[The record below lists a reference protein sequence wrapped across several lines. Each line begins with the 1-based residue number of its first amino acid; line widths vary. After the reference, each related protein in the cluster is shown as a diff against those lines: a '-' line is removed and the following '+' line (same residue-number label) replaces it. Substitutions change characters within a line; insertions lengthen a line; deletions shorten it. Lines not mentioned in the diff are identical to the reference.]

1 MLTDG
6 DHGTLVFDLDGTL
19 VRLAVDWD
27 EAAEAAAAVLESR
40 GVSPSGDLWTMLET
54 ADRTGHRGAV
64 EAVLADRER
73 DGARNSERLPAADT
87 VPGGAG
93 VNTNTNTNTDTD
105 TDTDVDINVGVCSL
119 NCEAACRVALEV
131 HDIGGVGAVVGRDTV
146 ETEKPDPE
154 PLLETIRRLG
164 GDPAET
170 LFVGDSERDEVTA
183 ERAGTDYVYVSE
195 WLRA

>member
-1 MLTDG
+1 MVNG
-6 DHGTLVFDLDGTL
+6 DHDDHETLVFDLDGTL

-27 EAAEAAAAVLESR
+27 EAAEAAAAALESR
-40 GVSPSGDLWTMLET
+40 GVSPSGDLWAMLET

-64 EAVLADRER
+64 EAVIAEFER
-73 DGARNSERLPAADT
+73 DGARDSGRLPAADT
-87 VPGGAG
+87 VPEGADAD
-93 VNTNTNTNTDTD
+93 TNTD
-105 TDTDVDINVGVCSL
+105 VNVGVNVNVNVGVCSL

>member
-1 MLTDG
+1 MVVAGDHD

-27 EAAEAAAAVLESR
+27 EAAEAVAAALESR

-54 ADRTGHRGAV
+54 ADRTGHRKAV

-73 DGARNSERLPAADT
+73 DGARDSERLPAADT
-87 VPGGAG
+87 VPGGADADAG
-93 VNTNTNTNTDTD
+93 A
-105 TDTDVDINVGVCSL
+105 DVDVGVCSL

-131 HDIGGVGAVVGRDTV
+131 HDIGGVDAVVGRDTV

-154 PLLETIRRLG
+154 PLLETVRRLG

-183 ERAGTDYVYVSE
+183 ERAGADYVYVSE

>member
-1 MLTDG
+1 MVSGNHD
-6 DHGTLVFDLDGTL
+6 DHETLVFDLDGTL

-27 EAAEAAAAVLESR
+27 EAAEAVAAVLESR

-54 ADRTGHRGAV
+54 ADRTGHREAV
-64 EAVLADRER
+64 ETVLADRER

-93 VNTNTNTNTDTD
+93 VNTDTNTGIDAG
-105 TDTDVDINVGVCSL
+105 VDADVGVCSL

-131 HDIGGVGAVVGRDTV
+131 HDIGGVDAVVGRDTV

-154 PLLETIRRLG
+154 PLLETVRRLG

-183 ERAGTDYVYVSE
+183 ERAGIDYVYVSE

>member
-1 MLTDG
+1 MVAA

-27 EAAEAAAAVLESR
+27 EAAEAAAAALER
-40 GVSPSGDLWTMLET
+40 RDVSPSGDLWTMLET

-64 EAVLADRER
+64 EAVLADHER
-73 DGARNSERLPAADT
+73 DGARDSERLPAADT

-93 VNTNTNTNTDTD
+93 VNTNTN

-131 HDIGGVGAVVGRDTV
+131 HDIGGVDAVVGRDTV

-154 PLLETIRRLG
+154 PLLETVRRLG

>member
-1 MLTDG
+1 MVAAD
-6 DHGTLVFDLDGTL
+6 DDETLVFDLDGTL

-27 EAAEAAAAVLESR
+27 EAAEAAAAALESR
-40 GVSPSGDLWTMLET
+40 GMSPSGDLWTMLET

-73 DGARNSERLPAADT
+73 DGARDSERLPAADT
-87 VPGGAG
+87 VPGGADADA
-93 VNTNTNTNTDTD
+93 DTD
-105 TDTDVDINVGVCSL
+105 TNTGVELDTSVDVGVCSL

-131 HDIGGVGAVVGRDTV
+131 HDIGGVDAVVGRDTV

-154 PLLETIRRLG
+154 PLLETVRRLDG
-164 GDPAET
+164 EPSGT

-183 ERAGTDYVYVSE
+183 ERAGIDYVYVSE

>member
-1 MLTDG
+1 MIDG

-27 EAAEAAAAVLESR
+27 EAAEAVAAALESR

-54 ADRTGHRGAV
+54 ADRTGHREAV

-73 DGARNSERLPAADT
+73 DGARDSERLPAADT
-87 VPGGAG
+87 VPGGADAD
-93 VNTNTNTNTDTD
+93 TNTGIE
-105 TDTDVDINVGVCSL
+105 VDANVDVGVCPL

-131 HDIGGVGAVVGRDTV
+131 HDIDGVDAVVGRDTV

-154 PLLETIRRLG
+154 PLLETVRRLD

>member
-1 MLTDG
+1 MVAADNYD
-6 DHGTLVFDLDGTL
+6 DHETLVFDLDGTL

-27 EAAEAAAAVLESR
+27 EAAEAVAAALESR

-54 ADRTGHRGAV
+54 ADRTGHRKAV

-73 DGARNSERLPAADT
+73 DGARDSERLPAADT
-87 VPGGAG
+87 VPGGADADADAN
-93 VNTNTNTNTDTD
+93 VN
-105 TDTDVDINVGVCSL
+105 VDVGVCSL

-131 HDIGGVGAVVGRDTV
+131 HDIGGVDAVVGRDTV

-154 PLLETIRRLG
+154 PLLETVRRLG

-183 ERAGTDYVYVSE
+183 ERAGADYVYVSE

>member
-1 MLTDG
+1 MVSGNHD
-6 DHGTLVFDLDGTL
+6 DHETLVFDLDGTL

-27 EAAEAAAAVLESR
+27 EAAEAVAAALESR

-54 ADRTGHRGAV
+54 ADRTGHREAV
-64 EAVLADRER
+64 ETVLADRER

-93 VNTNTNTNTDTD
+93 VNTDTNTGIDAG
-105 TDTDVDINVGVCSL
+105 VDADVGVCSL

-131 HDIGGVGAVVGRDTV
+131 HDIGGVDAVVGRDTV

-154 PLLETIRRLG
+154 PLLETVRRLG

-183 ERAGTDYVYVSE
+183 ERAGIDYVYVSE

>member
-27 EAAEAAAAVLESR
+27 EAAEAVAAALESR
-40 GVSPSGDLWTMLET
+40 GVSSSGDLWTMLET
-54 ADRTGHRGAV
+54 ADRTGHREAV

-73 DGARNSERLPAADT
+73 DGARDSERLPAVDT
-87 VPGGAG
+87 VPGGADA
-93 VNTNTNTNTDTD
+93 N
-105 TDTDVDINVGVCSL
+105 TDTDVDVGVCSL

-131 HDIGGVGAVVGRDTV
+131 HDIGGVDAVVGRDTV

-154 PLLETIRRLG
+154 PLLETVRRLG

-195 WLRA
+195 WLRAYA